1 MLSVCFLTNNTIL
14 SVSVYVWNN
23 AGECCNFSLGI
34 KVPTIIEEAK
44 SSLEAGFCVV
54 IGLQTT
60 GEVSDLVIYYNWTS
74 FTLFYGNWNT

>member
-1 MLSVCFLTNNTIL
+1 ML
-14 SVSVYVWNN
+14 
-23 AGECCNFSLGI
+23 CNFSLGI

-60 GEVSDLVIYYNWTS
+60 GEVSDLDIYCNC
-74 FTLFYGNWNT
+74 FREIEIHFQLNLI